1 MLSIHQKKLKGFDD
15 DKFSEQLSFPHL
27 FPTGMFG
34 YTMSREKE
42 ISIKKD
48 FQSRLLNADGRFAK
62 NIEYIF
68 YA

>member
-42 ISIKKD
+42 ISIKND
-48 FQSRLLNADGRFAK
+48 F
-62 NIEYIF
+62 
-68 YA
+68 

>member
-1 MLSIHQKKLKGFDD
+1 MLPIHQKKLKGFDD

-42 ISIKKD
+42 ISIKND
-48 FQSRLLNADGRFAK
+48 F
-62 NIEYIF
+62 
-68 YA
+68 